1 MSPGHWAFVNLCT
14 GACTILTEDDVIVFV
29 IVILQLPELLGILV
43 GVLVWAEVNRKLP
56 SSFICLKTLE
66 MTE

>member
-1 MSPGHWAFVNLCT
+1 MSPGHWAFVNLCAS
-14 GACTILTEDDVIVFV
+14 ACAILTEGDVVAFV

-56 SSFICLKTLE
+56 SSFICLKALE